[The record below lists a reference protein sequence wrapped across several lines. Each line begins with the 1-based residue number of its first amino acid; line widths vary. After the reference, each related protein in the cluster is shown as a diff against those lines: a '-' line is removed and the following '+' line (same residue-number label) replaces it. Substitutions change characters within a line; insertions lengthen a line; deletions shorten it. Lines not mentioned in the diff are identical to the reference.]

1 VRSLSDSIGFG
12 ETFVQGC
19 CIHLLT
25 LMSSEVTGEETGEKH
40 LSLSAKGYLFIIL
53 FVCLFSVVLNRD
65 FQTPRHLVLIKKKTR
80 NVRIHEL
87 SIYVKQK

>member
-1 VRSLSDSIGFG
+1 MRSLSDSIGFG

-40 LSLSAKGYLFIIL
+40 LSLSEKGYLFIIPS
-53 FVCLFSVVLNRD
+53 VCLFSMHLFPALLAVKNWNKSEERD
-65 FQTPRHLVLIKKKTR
+65 
-80 NVRIHEL
+80 L
-87 SIYVKQK
+87 SVWIFF